1 MKTSVPAVVDF
12 TVKVTT
18 PKALLDPEA
27 ALIVG
32 EPGPEDFARVTVLPD
47 TGLLLASSRVT
58 VTVEVALPSA
68 VTEMGE
74 ATTVEVETDA
84 LPAAVVM
91 LGLVPVRREASV
103 AVTVV
108 DVPATALVVNTTV
121 AMPLPFVM
129 LVVVANDP
137 PESDLVQVT
146 TLPAVAIGLSC
157 TSASWALIVTSAP
170 ATGP

>member
-1 MKTSVPAVVDF
+1 MAVWVTVRVSVVSVAWKTSAPAVVDF

-18 PKALLDPEA
+18 PKASLDPDA

-74 ATTVEVETDA
+74 ATTVEVETDTA
-84 LPAAVVM
+84 PTVKVTVAVCVT
-91 LGLVPVRREASV
+91 VRVSVVSV
-103 AVTVV
+103 AVK
-108 DVPATALVVNTTV
+108 
-121 AMPLPFVM
+121 
-129 LVVVANDP
+129 
-137 PESDLVQVT
+137 
-146 TLPAVAIGLSC
+146 
-157 TSASWALIVTSAP
+157 TSAP
-170 ATGP
+170 AVVDFTVRSRRRSRYSLPRRR